1 MSRTVRSFAVLAL
14 AVWFLAGTVPAAAAP
29 LFGSGAQESVW
40 SAAWDWL
47 VGLFAG
53 SEAGGGIDPDGQT
66 VKGVN
71 SQSDAGCAIDPN
83 GRPVCSGS
91 MSNAGG
97 AIDPNG

>member
-40 SAAWDWL
+40 SAAWEWL

-53 SEAGGGIDPDGQT
+53 SEAGVT
-66 VKGVN
+66 
-71 SQSDAGCAIDPN
+71 IDPN
-83 GRPVCSGS
+83 GKPERPGPT
-91 MSNAGG
+91 SNDAGVT
-97 AIDPNG
+97 IDPNG

>member
-53 SEAGGGIDPDGQT
+53 SDAGGT
-66 VKGVN
+66 
-71 SQSDAGCAIDPN
+71 IDPN
-83 GRPVCSGS
+83 GKPERPGPT
-91 MSNAGG
+91 SNGDAGG